1 MPSGETLL
9 SREMSLLRAVLITS
23 KYREIKVQIGK
34 NVNFE
39 EYLNPYF
46 MLISLKPIKDSL
58 IFASPSTF
66 ENKTI
71 P

>member
-23 KYREIKVQIGK
+23 KYRGVKVQIGK
-34 NVNFE
+34 NVNLE

-46 MLISLKPIKDSL
+46 MLIGLKPIEGL
-58 IFASPSTF
+58 TYFCFTF
-66 ENKTI
+66 YL
-71 P
+71 